1 MWFRDRARIT
11 PRYAIPNM
19 DFNALREKES
29 QADPLPPAT
38 TRILI
43 SVVEKS
49 KLPSPRMTI
58 GDAIKNNELDITCL
72 NIDVII
78 RTKQYN
84 AILWLSCRSVFYL
97 TTTTK

>member
-1 MWFRDRARIT
+1 MWFRNRARIR

-29 QADPLPPAT
+29 QADPLLPAA
-38 TRILI
+38 TRVLV

-58 GDAIKNNELDITCL
+58 SDAIKNNELDITCL

-97 TTTTK
+97 TTTT